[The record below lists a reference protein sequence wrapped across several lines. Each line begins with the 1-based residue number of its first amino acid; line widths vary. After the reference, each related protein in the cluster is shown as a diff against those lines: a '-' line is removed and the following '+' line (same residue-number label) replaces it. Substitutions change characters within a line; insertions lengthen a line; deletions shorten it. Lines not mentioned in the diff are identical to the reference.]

1 MRPEQSYS
9 IWLVPKGD
17 VNKRL
22 SVIINELS
30 EKHNSPRFI
39 PHVGLVGGFTGDEG
53 DLISK
58 TKSLSEKLRPFNVM
72 LTDVS
77 RRDEF
82 FRSLFIMVEKTPEFM
97 AAYGA
102 ARAMFNCYGEL
113 YDPEKYMPHLSLIY
127 ASLDDKTKDDIMEKT
142 GRNFNIPFEADSI
155 HLFHSNERD
164 KIWTEIKEFTLK

>member
-22 SVIINELS
+22 SIIIDELS
-30 EKHNSPRFI
+30 ERCNSPRFI

-58 TKSLSEKLRPFNVM
+58 TKSLSKKIHPFSVM

-82 FRSLFIMVEKTPEFM
+82 FRSLFITVEKTPEFM
-97 AAYGA
+97 EAYEA

-113 YDPEKYMPHLSLIY
+113 YEPEKYMPHLSLIY
-127 ASLDDKTKDDIMEKT
+127 ASLDDKTKDDIT
-142 GRNFNIPFEADSI
+142 GKIGSSFNTSFEAGSI
-155 HLFHSNERD
+155 YLFHSNEKD
-164 KIWTEIKEFTLK
+164 KIWSEIKDFSLK